1 MSSVSQASRET
12 TAEDAAT
19 YRRVV
24 DAIQDWRIDRTDGF
38 TVESQLASHL
48 ERALDAGPA
57 GGRHDVRTTP
67 SRAADV
73 AVDDA
78 VAVLLY
84 REFGPNAIG
93 RFRSVVTDVGETYD
107 YLVVVGYDLPER
119 DIDRWRMGKA
129 RYTASRANLADV
141 THLSHSRG
149 EASPTRDWPSTL
161 WHYAEPLVA
170 LLAIVIGVEIA
181 VLLQLRVGGVGSLLG
196 PAATLGTA
204 LVLMVLLVLVYE
216 RTDV

>member
-1 MSSVSQASRET
+1 MSSVSRATGT
-12 TAEDAAT
+12 TSAEDAAT

-38 TVESQLASHL
+38 TVERQLASHL

-57 GGRHDVRTTP
+57 GGRHHVRITP

-84 REFGPNAIG
+84 REFGPNDIG

-107 YLVVVGYDLPER
+107 YLVVVGYDLPDR
-119 DIDRWRMGKA
+119 DLDRWRMGKV

-161 WHYAEPLVA
+161 WQYAEPLVA

-181 VLLQLRVGGVGSLLG
+181 VLLQLRFGGFGGLG
-196 PAATLGTA
+196 GPVATALTA
-204 LVLMVLLVLVYE
+204 LVLMVALVLLYE
-216 RTDV
+216 RTEV